1 MQNLPFSILLVK
13 ISSIGDVIQTLPTL
27 QYLRARF
34 PEAEIDWVVEASNA
48 SLLSAS
54 SLLSNVIIVDTKAWR
69 SSLGSWKTFFSTLK
83 HLRSKKYD
91 LLFDLQGNAKSACVT
106 FLARA
111 KKKIGFDS
119 THVQERINLLVTTR
133 KIALAKTL
141 NAQMKYLQLIQRYF
155 NDDTIFLPQFISMN
169 LTFLEK
175 SRLEILLANRSLK
188 APMRLMI
195 AAHSRWPNKEIQVE
209 TLCSLLTHISSQYSV
224 CFLFVY
230 HTGSEKQQADYMVQR
245 FKSQSLSV
253 GELSLPLWQTLMSQ
267 MDGVICVDSAALH
280 LCATT
285 NTPSFSIFG
294 PSLAERYR
302 PIGLQ
307 HVSVQ
312 GSCPYKIRFWSRC
325 PFLRKCRTGACLKNL
340 DSHDLI
346 KSCSGWLAMIKSRLQ

>member
-1 MQNLPFSILLVK
+1 MQSSSFSILLVK
-13 ISSIGDVIQTLPTL
+13 TSSIGDVIQTLPTL

-34 PEAEIDWVVEASNA
+34 PEATIDWVVEESNS

-54 SLLSNVIIVDTKAWR
+54 SLLSHIITIDTKAWR
-69 SSLGSWKTFFSTLK
+69 SSLGAWKTFFSTLK
-83 HLRSKKYD
+83 NLRSKKYD

-111 KKKIGFDS
+111 KEKIGFDS
-119 THVQERINLLVTTR
+119 THVQEKINLLVTTR
-133 KIALAKTL
+133 KISLAKTL

-155 NDDTIFLPQFISMN
+155 NDDAIFLPQSIPMN

-175 SRLEILLANRSLK
+175 SRLETLLANRSLK
-188 APMRLMI
+188 VPMRLMI

-209 TLCSLLTHISSQYSV
+209 TLCSLLTHISNQYSV

-230 HTGSEKQQADYMVQR
+230 HTESEKQQADYMIQR
-245 FKSQSLSV
+245 FKSQSLSI

-294 PSLAERYR
+294 PSLAECYR
-302 PIGLQ
+302 PVGLQ
-307 HVSVQ
+307 HFSVQ
-312 GSCPYKIRFWSRC
+312 GSCPYKVQFWSRC
-325 PFLRKCRTGACLKNL
+325 PLLRKCATGACLKNL
-340 DSHDLI
+340 DTHRLI
-346 KSCSGWLAMIKSRLQ
+346 KACSDWLATIKSRL

>member
-1 MQNLPFSILLVK
+1 MQSSSFSILLVK
-13 ISSIGDVIQTLPTL
+13 TSSIGDVIQTLPTL

-34 PEAEIDWVVEASNA
+34 PEAMIDWVVEESNA

-54 SLLSNVIIVDTKAWR
+54 SLLSNIIVINTKAWR
-69 SSLGSWKTFFSTLK
+69 SSLGAWKTFFSTLK
-83 HLRSKKYD
+83 NLRSKKYD

-111 KKKIGFDS
+111 KEKIGFDS
-119 THVQERINLLVTTR
+119 THVQEKINLLVTTR
-133 KIALAKTL
+133 KIPLAKTL
-141 NAQMKYLQLIQRYF
+141 NAQMKYLQLIQHYF
-155 NDDTIFLPQFISMN
+155 NDDAIFLPQSISMN

-175 SRLEILLANRSLK
+175 NRLEILLANRSLK
-188 APMRLMI
+188 VPIRLMI
-195 AAHSRWPNKEIQVE
+195 AAHSHWPNKEIQVE
-209 TLCSLLTHISSQYSV
+209 TLCTLLTHISTQYSV

-245 FKSQSLSV
+245 FKSQSLSI
-253 GELSLPLWQTLMSQ
+253 GELSLPLWQSLMSE

-285 NTPSFSIFG
+285 NTPSFSMFG

-307 HVSVQ
+307 HFSIQ
-312 GSCPYKIRFWSRC
+312 GSCPYQVQFWSRC
-325 PFLRKCRTGACLKNL
+325 PLLRKCATGACLKNL
-340 DSHDLI
+340 DTHHLI
-346 KSCSGWLAMIKSRLQ
+346 KVCSEWLVTIKNRLQ

>member
-1 MQNLPFSILLVK
+1 MQSSSFSILLVK
-13 ISSIGDVIQTLPTL
+13 TSSIGDVIQTLPTL

-34 PEAEIDWVVEASNA
+34 PEATIDWVVEESNS

-54 SLLSNVIIVDTKAWR
+54 SLLSHIIAIDTKAWR
-69 SSLGSWKTFFSTLK
+69 SSLGAWKTFFSTLK
-83 HLRSKKYD
+83 NLRSKKYD

-111 KKKIGFDS
+111 KEKIGFDS
-119 THVQERINLLVTTR
+119 THVQERINLLATTR
-133 KIALAKTL
+133 KIPLAKTL

-155 NDDTIFLPQFISMN
+155 NDDAIFLPQSISMN

-175 SRLEILLANRSLK
+175 SRLETLLANRSLK
-188 APMRLMI
+188 VPMRLMI

-209 TLCSLLTHISSQYSV
+209 ALCSLLTHISIQYSV
-224 CFLFVY
+224 CFIFVY
-230 HTGSEKQQADYMVQR
+230 CTESEKQQADYMTQR
-245 FKSQSLSV
+245 FKSQSLSI
-253 GELSLPLWQTLMSQ
+253 GELSLPLWQSLMSQ

-307 HVSVQ
+307 HFSVQ
-312 GSCPYKIRFWSRC
+312 GSCPYQLQFWSRC
-325 PFLRKCRTGACLKNL
+325 PLLRKCATGACLKNL
-340 DSHDLI
+340 DTHHLI
-346 KSCSGWLAMIKSRLQ
+346 KACSDWLATIKSRL